1 MKIFEQIK
9 DFLEN
14 HEVIS
19 FLVWVVLG
27 MIVAFLVFLILIGL
41 FKRAIRKLYPTLY
54 GRITIKLWKPGML
67 LFVIIGGLIP
77 FILIPNEI
85 LWLRVT
91 QKILITLL
99 IFSTAWLLIKLIHVI
114 RLFLTVKFEMES
126 EDNLRARKLFTQ
138 YEILERILVFVIIFV
153 ALGISLMTFEPI
165 RQIGMSLLTSA
176 GVSAL
181 IIGLAAQRIIAAF
194 LAGIQLAITQPIRID
209 DVVVVEGEWGRIE
222 EINLTF
228 VVVRIWDKRRLVLP
242 TTYFIEKPFQ
252 NWTMTSAE
260 ILGTV
265 YIYTDYKF
273 PVGELRE
280 VLGTF
285 LKESPK
291 WDGEV
296 NNLQVTNTDG
306 RTMELRALMSA
317 RNASDAWDLR
327 VFMREKILT
336 YLQENFPEHLPK
348 TRIKIDRDPDMIK
361 EEDNI
366 NR

>member
-1 MKIFEQIK
+1 MLEQVK
-9 DFLEN
+9 NFLGN
-14 HEVIS
+14 HEILSLFFWVILGMLAGLVV
-19 FLVWVVLG
+19 FLV
-27 MIVAFLVFLILIGL
+27 LITL
-41 FKRAIRKLYPTLY
+41 FKRAIKSLYPTLY
-54 GRITIKLWKPGML
+54 GKITIKLRKPLLML
-67 LFVIIGGLIP
+67 CLVTGALIP
-77 FILIPNEI
+77 FILIPNENI
-85 LWLRVT
+85 LMRVS

-99 IFSTAWLLIKLIHVI
+99 IVSTAWLLIKGIHVI
-114 RLFLTVKFEMES
+114 RLFLMSKYEIGG
-126 EDNLRARKLFTQ
+126 EDNLKARKLFTQ
-138 YEILERILVFVIIFV
+138 YEILERIMVFVIIFI

-228 VVVRIWDKRRLVLP
+228 VVVKIWDKRRLVLP
-242 TTYFIEKPFQ
+242 TTYFIETPFQ

-273 PVGELRE
+273 PVKDLRE
-280 VLGTF
+280 ILGTF

-296 NNLQVTNTDG
+296 NVLQVTG
-306 RTMELRALMSA
+306 AGEKTMELRVLMSA

-336 YLQENFPEHLPK
+336 YLQEKYPEHLPR
-348 TRIKIDRDPDMIK
+348 TRIEIEREIDRNKK
-361 EEDNI
+361 ENKKSG
-366 NR
+366 